1 MKSSSAPGK
10 KRTTL
15 ASQTKHIIKLLM
27 LWPDCPTFSIEQYVE
42 DTLKTTCSRVCI
54 QDAKLAL
61 GIKEPAYTPKTMEK
75 RIFVGRI
82 TMVIVKDY
90 PALTEREIISRVGRY
105 LKEAYNELTNH
116 RLVTV
121 WVKEKLSWLKDI
133 RSPLDDLAEQARS
146 QLKESGILE
155 KASRQLEII

>member
-1 MKSSSAPGK
+1 
-10 KRTTL
+10 
-15 ASQTKHIIKLLM
+15 
-27 LWPDCPTFSIEQYVE
+27 
-42 DTLKTTCSRVCI
+42 
-54 QDAKLAL
+54 
-61 GIKEPAYTPKTMEK
+61 MEK